1 MWRGDNSA
9 PGDSRLCSLQLAGVT
24 MAAEFVA
31 ETIMS
36 TLNATDK
43 KRLEMTF
50 CDAHGRLQTVS
61 INSLTA
67 GSLSRV
73 LEEFAVSHSHS
84 SGPVATKMPKD
95 FAVGVGRHERVVLIR
110 FEDDAP
116 YGLEITQAAELGRVL
131 VEQAEIIS
139 TQPMPL
145 RQ

>member
-1 MWRGDNSA
+1 
-9 PGDSRLCSLQLAGVT
+9 

-67 GSLSRV
+67 SSLSRV
-73 LEEFAVSHSHS
+73 LEEFAAGSQSHS

-131 VEQAEIIS
+131 VEQAEIIP
-139 TQPMPL
+139 TQPTPL